1 MLKDKG
7 GDDIEVQDIDD
18 PSASK
23 KANIRQRRRAQGRQK
38 VQFVDKSGA
47 GGQQPPMLHSRAPN
61 SSDLEAGVTRS

>member
-1 MLKDKG
+1 MLKDRA
-7 GDDIEVQDIDD
+7 GDDVEVQDLDD

-47 GGQQPPMLHSRAPN
+47 GGQQPTMLHSRAPTSN
-61 SSDLEAGVTRS
+61 DLEAGVSRG